1 MCIICPN
8 NLENLRDISFF
19 GLGAGDIVAGEVSMD
34 YANGVEVSKCQGYV
48 VTDIGLY
55 TSGSDPMH

>member
-55 TSGSDPMH
+55 TSG